1 MVLPSDSPEFSLSP
15 FEQALIEAGYLSL
28 SQIHQALMEARR
40 TGIALPTLVETMLG
54 ESLPDELHR
63 QYQAQQQ
70 FALSVIH
77 GVKFFDQHQL
87 MTLANTEEIAS
98 LLNRYFPLP
107 VCRQYGFL
115 PLHYREDPGAL
126 LVVMVDPS
134 SKEAGQF
141 LQRQL
146 SPHSLTLRRRG
157 VTRED
162 FDNLIDQLYH
172 DPEVQAALSAHDQT
186 AIAEN
191 PYDGKATVVEVT
203 EIIEDLPQQI
213 AALQNTPPVAPPT
226 APPVSAIGENVSVPT
241 SDTKAE
247 GPEVKL
253 ANKILILGLRE
264 GASEI
269 HIDPQDNQVLVRIR
283 KGGNLCMLLEPLPRE
298 LGPKLVTRLKTMTH
312 LDTSQTNVPQKARI
326 RKSYNG
332 QSVFFYVNILPSF
345 YGEKVLVRVVPSLE
359 KLPDFTQLCGDRQGQ
374 ESLQK
379 LAEQSQGLVVVIG
392 AAYGG
397 KTTTME
403 AFLGK
408 QLEQDR
414 AVALVSDPL
423 VHIYKDINQLEI
435 NLQKDF
441 TGEKAVQSL
450 QEQFPPVVAVD
461 PLEDQET
468 AQALTQALNQG
479 RLVFTSVIA
488 KDVPSAIV
496 QLQEWF
502 EPAVLG
508 QHLKGI
514 VSQRLVR
521 RVCPACRLKGEVT
534 LEEQQRFG
542 LPAGP
547 IYRANSLSVE
557 LMAQPMIKSRLCRQ
571 CHGLGYAG
579 MTGVFEVVSVT
590 PELQQLVSGPCS
602 HEEIINGL
610 NQAGIAS
617 PARTAI
623 ALVSQGVTTLEE
635 VNRLFPQLPQQ
646 LSPQTSPTA
655 ASITAP
661 PPVATPASQ
670 PHPGESVP
678 PNDQWWQ
685 RLQQLEKS
693 VQELNRTLADLKKM
707 AGDRPSAPR
716 PHIAPPHPPSASG
729 PNLDLMA
736 ELQAL
741 EDLSAHKKPKVRDRH
756 DQNIT
761 VMEGFDKIEELL
773 IDELEPSSAAPPN
786 AGEETF
792 IAEEETN
799 SPEQGKLNPFKS
811 VIDPW

>member
-1 MVLPSDSPEFSLSP
+1 MVFSSDSPEFSLSP

-63 QYQAQQQ
+63 QYQAQQR

-87 MTLANTEEIAS
+87 MTLANTEAIAS

-107 VCRQYGFL
+107 ICRQYGFL
-115 PLHYREDPGAL
+115 PLHYRENPGAL

-134 SKEAGQF
+134 DGEAGQF

-146 SPHSLTLRRRG
+146 APHRLTLRRRG
-157 VTRED
+157 VTKDD

-172 DPEVQAALSAHDQT
+172 DPEVQAALNAHNQKESTED
-186 AIAEN
+186 

-213 AALQNTPPVAPPT
+213 AALQNTLPVAPP
-226 APPVSAIGENVSVPT
+226 PVSTMAENTNTPN
-241 SDTKAE
+241 SDAKSE

-269 HIDPQDNQVLVRIR
+269 HIDPQDNRVLVQIR
-283 KGGNLCMLLEPLPRE
+283 QGGNLRMLLEPLPRE
-298 LGPKLVTRLKTMTH
+298 LGPKLVARVKTMAH

-345 YGEKVLVRVVPSLE
+345 YGEKVLVRVVPYLE
-359 KLPDFTQLCGDRQGQ
+359 KLPDFAQLCGDRQSQ

-379 LAEQSQGLVVVIG
+379 LAQESQGLVVVIG

-403 AFLGK
+403 AFLGQ
-408 QLEQDR
+408 QLAQHR
-414 AVALVSDPL
+414 SVALVSDPL
-423 VHIYKDINQLEI
+423 VHVYENINQLEV

-441 TGEKAVQSL
+441 TSEKAVQSL
-450 QEQFPPVVAVD
+450 QDPLPTVVAVD

-468 AQALTQALNQG
+468 AQALTQVLNQG
-479 RLVFTSVIA
+479 HLVFTSVIA
-488 KDVPSAIV
+488 KDVPSAIA

-508 QHLKGI
+508 RHLKGI
-514 VSQRLVR
+514 VSQRPVR
-521 RVCPACRLKGEVT
+521 RVCPACRLRGEVT
-534 LEEQQRFG
+534 PEEQQRFG
-542 LPAGP
+542 LPPGP

-571 CHGLGYAG
+571 CHGLGYSG
-579 MTGVFEVVSVT
+579 MTGVFEVVPIT
-590 PELQQLVSGPCS
+590 PELQQLISDPCS
-602 HEEIINGL
+602 HAEIINGL
-610 NQAGIAS
+610 SQAGIAS
-617 PARTAI
+617 PARQAI
-623 ALVSQGVTTLEE
+623 ALVGQGFTTLEE
-635 VNRLFPQLPQQ
+635 VTRLFPQLPRQ
-646 LSPQTSPTA
+646 LSPQPSPPEG
-655 ASITAP
+655 SSAP
-661 PPVATPASQ
+661 PPPISPPASQ
-670 PHPGESVP
+670 TIPGQTVF

-693 VQELNRTLADLKKM
+693 VQELNHALADLKKM
-707 AGDRPSAPR
+707 VGDRPSGHLTHASDR
-716 PHIAPPHPPSASG
+716 HVPSVAG

-741 EDLSAHKKPKVRDRH
+741 EDLSAQKRPNTRDRH
-756 DQNIT
+756 DQAIT
-761 VMEGFDKIEELL
+761 VMEGFDQIEELL
-773 IDELEPSSAAPPN
+773 VNDEFGQSTAPSLN

-792 IAEEETN
+792 VAEEAN
-799 SPEQGKLNPFKS
+799 APEGKKVNPFKS

>member
-1 MVLPSDSPEFSLSP
+1 MVFSSDSPEFSLSP

-40 TGIALPTLVETMLG
+40 TGIALPTLVETILG

-63 QYQAQQQ
+63 QYQAQQR

-87 MTLANTEEIAS
+87 TTLANTEAIAS

-107 VCRQYGFL
+107 ICRQYGFL
-115 PLHYREDPGAL
+115 PLHYRENPGAL

-134 SKEAGQF
+134 DPEASQF

-146 SPHSLTLRRRG
+146 APHRLTLRRRG
-157 VTRED
+157 VTKDD

-172 DPEVQAALSAHDQT
+172 DPEVQAALNAHRQT
-186 AIAEN
+186 EISED

-213 AALQNTPPVAPPT
+213 AALQNTPPVAPP
-226 APPVSAIGENVSVPT
+226 PVSAIAENTNDSNPEAK
-241 SDTKAE
+241 SE

-269 HIDPQDNQVLVRIR
+269 HIDPQDNRVLVQIR
-283 KGGNLCMLLEPLPRE
+283 QGGNLRMLLEPLPRE
-298 LGPKLVTRLKTMTH
+298 LGPKLVARVKTMAH
-312 LDTSQTNVPQKARI
+312 LDTSQTNIPQKARI

-345 YGEKVLVRVVPSLE
+345 YGEKILVRVVPHLE
-359 KLPDFTQLCGDRQGQ
+359 KLPDFAQLCGDRQSQ

-379 LAEQSQGLVVVIG
+379 LAQESQGLVVVIG

-403 AFLGK
+403 AFLGQ
-408 QLEQDR
+408 QLDQNR
-414 AVALVSDPL
+414 SVALVSDPL
-423 VHIYKDINQLEI
+423 VHVYENINQLEV
-435 NLQKDF
+435 NPQKDF
-441 TGEKAVQSL
+441 TSEKAVQSL
-450 QEQFPPVVAVD
+450 QDQWPAVMAVD

-468 AQALTQALNQG
+468 AQILTQVLNQG
-479 RLVFTSVIA
+479 HLVFTSVIA
-488 KDVPSAIV
+488 KDVPSAIA
-496 QLQEWF
+496 QLQQWF

-508 QHLKGI
+508 QHLKGV
-514 VSQRLVR
+514 VSQRPVR
-521 RVCPACRLKGEVT
+521 RVCPACRLRGEVT
-534 LEEQQRFG
+534 PEEQQRFG
-542 LPAGP
+542 LPPGT
-547 IYRANSLSVE
+547 IYRANSLSME

-571 CHGLGYAG
+571 CHGLGYSG
-579 MTGVFEVVSVT
+579 MTGIFEVVAIT

-602 HEEIINGL
+602 HAEIINGL
-610 NQAGIAS
+610 SQAGIAS
-617 PARTAI
+617 PARQAI

-635 VNRLFPQLPQQ
+635 VTRLFPQLPRQ
-646 LSPQTSPTA
+646 LSPRSSPSD
-655 ASITAP
+655 ASSAPPHPIP
-661 PPVATPASQ
+661 PPVSQ
-670 PHPGESVP
+670 NAAGETMS

-693 VQELNRTLADLKKM
+693 VQELNRALADLKKM

-716 PHIAPPHPPSASG
+716 THAGDCHSPSAVG

-741 EDLSAHKKPKVRDRH
+741 EDLSAHKRPKARDRNE
-756 DQNIT
+756 QAVT
-761 VMEGFDKIEELL
+761 VMEGFDQIEELL
-773 IDELEPSSAAPPN
+773 IDDQLGQPAAAPFN

-792 IAEEETN
+792 IAEEEAN
-799 SPEQGKLNPFKS
+799 VPEGKKFNPFKS

>member
-1 MVLPSDSPEFSLSP
+1 MVFSSDSSEFSLSP

-40 TGIALPTLVETMLG
+40 TGTALPTLVEAMLG
-54 ESLPDELHR
+54 ESLPEELHR
-63 QYQAQQQ
+63 QYQAQQR

-77 GVKFFDQHQL
+77 GVKFFDHNQL
-87 MTLANTEEIAS
+87 MAVANTEAIAS

-107 VCRQYGFL
+107 ICRQYGFL

-134 SKEAGQF
+134 DREASQF

-146 SPHSLTLRRRG
+146 APHRLTLRRRG
-157 VTRED
+157 VTQED
-162 FDNLIDQLYH
+162 FDHLIDQLYQ
-172 DPEVQAALSAHDQT
+172 DPGVQAALNTHGPMEISDD
-186 AIAEN
+186 

-213 AALQNTPPVAPPT
+213 AALH
-226 APPVSAIGENVSVPT
+226 NVSPASSTSSVSTSPT
-241 SDTKAE
+241 TADVSVTTPEIKAE

-269 HIDPQDNQVLVRIR
+269 HIDPQDTKVLVRIR
-283 KGGNLCMLLEPLPRE
+283 QGGNLRMLLEPLPKE
-298 LGPKLVTRLKTMTH
+298 LGPKLVARLKTMTH
-312 LDTSQTNVPQKARI
+312 LDTSQTKVLQKARI

-359 KLPDFTQLCGDRQGQ
+359 KLPNFTELCGDRQGQ
-374 ESLQK
+374 ESLQT
-379 LAEQSQGLVVVIG
+379 LAQQTKGLVVVIG

-397 KTTTME
+397 KTSTME
-403 AFLGK
+403 AFLGE
-408 QLEQDR
+408 QLGQNR
-414 AVALVSDPL
+414 SVALVSDPL
-423 VHIYKDINQLEI
+423 VHMYKGINQLEV
-435 NLQKDF
+435 NLEKEF
-441 TGEKAVQSL
+441 TGERAVQSL
-450 QEQFPPVVAVD
+450 EEQSLNVVAVD
-461 PLEDQET
+461 PLEDEET

-479 RLVFTSVIA
+479 RLVFVSVIA
-488 KDVPSAIV
+488 KDIPSAMM
-496 QLQEWF
+496 QLQQWF

-521 RVCPACRLKGEVT
+521 QVCPACRLRVDVT
-534 LEEQQRFG
+534 PEEQQRFG
-542 LPAGP
+542 LPQGP

-579 MTGVFEVVSVT
+579 MTGVFEVVPIT
-590 PELQQLVSGPCS
+590 PELQQLVSAPCS
-602 HEEIINGL
+602 HGEIISGL

-635 VNRLFPQLPQQ
+635 VNRLFPQLPRQ
-646 LSPQTSPTA
+646 LSPQNAPTGA
-655 ASITAP
+655 VAP
-661 PPVATPASQ
+661 ALVQSQ
-670 PHPGESVP
+670 GAEDSA

-685 RLQQLEKS
+685 RLQQLENS
-693 VQELNRTLADLKKM
+693 VQELNQALADLKKM
-707 AGDRPSAPR
+707 AGDRPSRTRPAPA
-716 PHIAPPHPPSASG
+716 PHL
-729 PNLDLMA
+729 NLDLMA
-736 ELQAL
+736 ELRAL
-741 EDLSAHKKPKVRDRH
+741 EDLSAHKKPKPKE
-756 DQNIT
+756 DQDATLLGDFN
-761 VMEGFDKIEELL
+761 DIEELL
-773 IDELEPSSAAPPN
+773 IDELNPLPP
-786 AGEETF
+786 ALDAKEATF
-792 IAEEETN
+792 ISEEPLDN
-799 SPEQGKLNPFKS
+799 PGQDKFNPFKS

>member
-40 TGIALPTLVETMLG
+40 TGIALPTLVETILG

-63 QYQAQQQ
+63 QYQAQQR

-87 MTLANTEEIAS
+87 MTLANTEAIAS
-98 LLNRYFPLP
+98 LLNRYFPFP
-107 VCRQYGFL
+107 ICRQYGFL

-134 SKEAGQF
+134 DREASQF

-146 SPHSLTLRRRG
+146 APHCLTLRRRG

-172 DPEVQAALSAHDQT
+172 DPEVQAVLSAHDQT

-191 PYDGKATVVEVT
+191 PYDGRETVVEVT

-226 APPVSAIGENVSVPT
+226 APPVIAVEENIPVPT

-269 HIDPQDNQVLVRIR
+269 HIDPQGNRVLVRIR
-283 KGGNLCMLLEPLPRE
+283 QGGNLRMLLEPLPRE

-359 KLPDFTQLCGDRQGQ
+359 KLPDFAQLCGDRQGQ

-379 LAEQSQGLVVVIG
+379 LAQQSQGLVVVVG

-403 AFLGK
+403 AFLAK
-408 QLEQDR
+408 QLEQER

-423 VHIYKDINQLEI
+423 VHIYRDINQLEV

-461 PLEDQET
+461 PLEDRET
-468 AQALTQALNQG
+468 AQALTEALNQG
-479 RLVFTSVIA
+479 SLVFTSVIA
-488 KDVPSAIV
+488 KDVPSAIA
-496 QLQEWF
+496 QLQAWF

-534 LEEQQRFG
+534 AEEQQRFG
-542 LPAGP
+542 LPPGP

-579 MTGVFEVVSVT
+579 MTGVFEVVPVT
-590 PELQQLVSGPCS
+590 PKLQQLVSGPCS

-623 ALVSQGVTTLEE
+623 TLVSQGVTTLEE
-635 VNRLFPQLPQQ
+635 VNRLFPQLPRQ

-655 ASITAP
+655 ASITTPSPVAP
-661 PPVATPASQ
+661 PVSQ
-670 PHPGESVP
+670 PNPGETVP

-693 VQELNRTLADLKKM
+693 VQELNFALADLKKM
-707 AGDRPSAPR
+707 AGDRHSAPR
-716 PHIAPPHPPSASG
+716 PHTAPPHPPSTSG
-729 PNLDLMA
+729 SNLDLMA

-741 EDLSAHKKPKVRDRH
+741 EDLSAHKKPKVKNRH
-756 DQNIT
+756 DQDIT

-773 IDELEPSSAAPPN
+773 IDELDPPSAAPPN